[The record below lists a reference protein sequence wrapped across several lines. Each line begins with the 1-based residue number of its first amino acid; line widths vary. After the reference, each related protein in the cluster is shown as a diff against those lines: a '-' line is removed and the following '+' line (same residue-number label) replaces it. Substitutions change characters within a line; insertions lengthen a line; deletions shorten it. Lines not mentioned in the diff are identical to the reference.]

1 MRLAVVALAL
11 AVWALPHATRACSC
25 MMLPAPAVA
34 VERADAVFEARVE
47 SVSPEGGS
55 GEGVGLLRY
64 DLEVL
69 RVWKGELGAAA
80 QVTSPASGA
89 ACGRSLIVGKVYLV
103 YAGRNEGGDLSD
115 NNCSRTRLA
124 STADEDLALLGPGS
138 PPLVGPPA
146 TAPTSREPPRIAP
159 PAPDLGPAPIAR
171 NGCALDGDGGT
182 SGPLALVVLA
192 LARGARRR
200 GRR

>member
-1 MRLAVVALAL
+1 MRLAAVALVL
-11 AVWALPHATRACSC
+11 GLWAVPHAARACSC

-47 SVSPEGGS
+47 SVSAEPSG

-80 QVTSPASGA
+80 QLGSRASSA
-89 ACGRSLIVGKVYLV
+89 ACGRSLLVGKVYLI
-103 YAGRNEGGDLSD
+103 YAARNEGGDLTD
-115 NNCSRTRLA
+115 NMCSRTRLA

-138 PPLVGPPA
+138 SPLAGRPA

-171 NGCALDGDGGT
+171 RGCAIDGERGA
-182 SGPLALVVLA
+182 SGLLALVTLA
-192 LARGARRR
+192 LARTRTRPR
-200 GRR
+200 PR